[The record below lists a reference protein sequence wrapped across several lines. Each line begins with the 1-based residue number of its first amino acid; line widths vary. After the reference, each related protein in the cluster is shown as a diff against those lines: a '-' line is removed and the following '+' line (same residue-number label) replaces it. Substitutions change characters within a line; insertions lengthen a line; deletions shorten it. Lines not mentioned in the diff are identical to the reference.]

1 MRGLR
6 IPARLGRI
14 ATLAV
19 LAGIAGLTPA
29 IGTPRQAA
37 AQGALEGSR
46 PATYWCPM
54 HPDVRGDAGT
64 RCRLCG
70 MELVAKP
77 VEMRP
82 YSLDLSWQS
91 GAPAPGRRERLRF
104 VVRAPQSGAP
114 VERFEPLHERLVH
127 LFIISHDLSYFE
139 HVHPTPA
146 RGGAFEQIVTL
157 PAPGAYRLIADFFPA
172 DGAPQVIQRT
182 VVTAG
187 YTGRVTPAAAPP
199 VDVDDTIVDGVQVRA
214 YVPEPMA
221 GREQLITFELFD
233 AGTGKPIEDVE
244 PFLGAA
250 GHLLVVSA
258 DLETALHSHAVPELS
273 TDRGPRLVFQLLFPR
288 AGPYRCW
295 VQFQRKGRVS
305 TANITVTARPRAG
318 ARR

>member
-1 MRGLR
+1 MSAFSA
-6 IPARLGRI
+6 ARVGRI
-14 ATLAV
+14 AALGLLV
-19 LAGIAGLTPA
+19 GIAALT
-29 IGTPRQAA
+29 TPIHARRQAPA
-37 AQGALEGSR
+37 PGAQEAGSR
-46 PATYWCPM
+46 LTAYWCPM

-70 MELVAKP
+70 MALVAKP

-82 YSLDLSWQS
+82 YSLDLSWQN

-104 VVRAPQSGAP
+104 VVRAPEGGAP

-146 RGGAFEQIVTL
+146 RGGRFEQIVTL
-157 PAPGAYRLIADFFPA
+157 PVPGAYRLIADFLPA
-172 DGAPQVIQRT
+172 DGAPQVIQRS

-187 YTGRVTPAAAPP
+187 YKGRVTPAAAPA

-214 YVPEPMA
+214 FLPDPVA
-221 GREQLITFELFD
+221 GREQLITFELYD

-244 PFLGAA
+244 PFLGAD
-250 GHLLVVSA
+250 GHLLMVSG
-258 DLETALHSHAVPELS
+258 DLETALHGHALPELS
-273 TDRGPRLVFQLLFPR
+273 SARGPRLVFQVLFPR
-288 AGPYRCW
+288 PGPYRCW
-295 VQFQRKGRVS
+295 VQFQRKGSVS
-305 TANITVTARPRAG
+305 TAHITVNARPREG